1 MTSADK
7 VTVILGA
14 LFLLTICVV
23 AAVSNYSTMRVNIEK
38 VWAANQYEYECEC
51 ITDECVEAEWYASTT
66 INN

>member
-23 AAVSNYSTMRVNIEK
+23 AAVSDYSTMRVDIEK
-38 VWAANQYEYECEC
+38 VWAAKQYECECEC
-51 ITDECVEAEWYASTT
+51 ITDSDVEWYASTT